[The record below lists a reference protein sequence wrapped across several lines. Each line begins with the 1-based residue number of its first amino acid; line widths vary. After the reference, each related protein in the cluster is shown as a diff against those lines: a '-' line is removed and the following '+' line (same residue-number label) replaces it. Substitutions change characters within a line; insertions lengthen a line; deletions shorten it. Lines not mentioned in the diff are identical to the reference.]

1 MTSTDSQA
9 SEAPQGNE
17 GQEKTPLSLEVNVDK
32 SSTCERHVTVTVA
45 REDID
50 RYLREA
56 FDELKP
62 KAEVPGFRP
71 GRAPRKLVQA
81 RFKEQIQNQVKG
93 SLVMDALEQVS
104 EEQDFSAISEP
115 DFDFDAL
122 EIPDD
127 GPMTFE
133 FDIEVRPDFEMP

>member
-56 FDELKP
+56 FDELKQ

-71 GRAPRKLVQA
+71 GRAPRKLVES
-81 RFKEQIQNQVKG
+81 RFKDQIEERVKG
-93 SLVMDALEQVS
+93 SLLTDALAQLGDEQ
-104 EEQDFSAISEP
+104 QFTAI
-115 DFDFDAL
+115 
-122 EIPDD
+122 
-127 GPMTFE
+127 
-133 FDIEVRPDFEMP
+133 